1 MVELTVLAQG
11 APQGV
16 TLSVIE
22 IVGALVGGTSIVAG
36 LVVVAA
42 KGYWSSTVAP
52 LIEKEIR
59 KWYQA
64 PEQNEERHKEQVAA
78 FREWYDRREQMEERE
93 KDVQYL
99 LRTPAVVEEQA
110 KSIRLIIDNEIKRSD
125 GLISREIHS
134 QVSAMESR
142 LLSKL
147 EEMSQALREA
157 NAIKQETKRDDDAF
171 KQEVLRKIGKLEGA
185 INMIVPGSLPT
196 TIVPERPKSR

>member
-22 IVGALVGGTSIVAG
+22 IVGALVGGTSVVAG

-64 PEQNEERHKEQVAA
+64 PEQNEGRHKEQVAA
-78 FREWYDRREQMEERE
+78 FREWYDKREQMEERE
-93 KDVQYL
+93 KEVQHL

-147 EEMSQALREA
+147 EEMTQALR
-157 NAIKQETKRDDDAF
+157 ETKRDDDAF

-185 INMIVPGSLPT
+185 INTIVPGSGTP
-196 TIVPERPKSR
+196 TIVPERPKPR

>member
-1 MVELTVLAQG
+1 MVELTVLAQV

-64 PEQNEERHKEQVAA
+64 PEQNEGRHKEQVAA

-93 KDVQYL
+93 KEVQHL

-110 KSIRLIIDNEIKRSD
+110 KSVRLIIDNEIKRSD

-147 EEMSQALREA
+147 EEMTQALR
-157 NAIKQETKRDDDAF
+157 ETKRDDDAF

-185 INMIVPGSLPT
+185 INTIVPGSGTP
-196 TIVPERPKSR
+196 TIVPERPKPR